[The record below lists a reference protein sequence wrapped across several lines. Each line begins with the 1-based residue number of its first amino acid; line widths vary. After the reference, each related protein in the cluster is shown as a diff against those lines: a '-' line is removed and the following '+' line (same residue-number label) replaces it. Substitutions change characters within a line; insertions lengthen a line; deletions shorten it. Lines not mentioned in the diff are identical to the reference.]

1 MPDATILAA
10 LYVAALIG
18 FSLLGF
24 HVAAVMALL
33 GVVGALVTFGPA
45 VVMNIAGL
53 TWATSNDYLL
63 VSLPMF
69 VLMGEILLRSGITDR
84 LYTALSSWMA
94 QLPGGLLHT
103 NIFASAIFSAISGSS
118 VATAAT
124 IGSVALPN
132 MTRLGYGQRVALGSI
147 AAGGT
152 LGILIPPS
160 INMIIYGSITNTSV
174 GRLFAAGVV
183 PGLVLTGFFICAI
196 VVWTWLDRSSGGER
210 ATRVPLAERL
220 RLLGDLVPIAV
231 IFLVVMGSLYSGFA
245 TATEAAALGTV
256 AALGLA
262 AWHRRLN
269 RAILFEAFRSTVRVT
284 GMVTLL
290 IVSAFFLNFVLGLIG
305 IPQAVAHWVESVS
318 TGPAMTI
325 LLLVLLY
332 LVLGCFME
340 TLSML
345 ITTLPIVAPIV
356 AAQGIDP
363 VWFGVFVVIMCEL
376 SLVTPPV
383 GMNLYVVQGI
393 RPPGSDV
400 RDVIVGAA
408 PFIAGML
415 VLVAALWVFPQLA
428 LWLPNLIYG

>member
-332 LVLGCFME
+332 LLLGCFME

-400 RDVIVGAA
+400 RDVIVGVA

>member
-1 MPDATILAA
+1 MPDASLLAG

-18 FSLLGF
+18 LSLLGF

-33 GVVGALVTFGPA
+33 GVVGAVVSFGPA

-196 VVWTWLDRSSGGER
+196 VVWTWLEKSSGGKR
-210 ATRVPLAERL
+210 GNRVPLVDRL
-220 RLLGDLVPIAV
+220 RLLGDLVPIAI
-231 IFLVVMGSLYSGFA
+231 IFVVVMGSLYSGFA

-262 AWHRRLN
+262 AWHRRLD
-269 RAILFEAFRSTVRVT
+269 RTILFEAFRSTVRVT

-318 TGPAMTI
+318 SSPAMTI

-400 RDVIVGAA
+400 RDVILGVA

-415 VLVAALWVFPQLA
+415 ILVAAMWMFPQLA
-428 LWLPNLIYG
+428 LWLPNLVYG

>member
-305 IPQAVAHWVESVS
+305 IPQAVARWVESVS

-400 RDVIVGAA
+400 RDVIVGVA

-415 VLVAALWVFPQLA
+415 VLVAALWLFPQLA

>member
-290 IVSAFFLNFVLGLIG
+290 IVAAFFLNFVLGLIG

-400 RDVIVGAA
+400 RDVIVGVA

>member
-196 VVWTWLDRSSGGER
+196 VVWTWLDRLSGGER

-284 GMVTLL
+284 GLVTLL
-290 IVSAFFLNFVLGLIG
+290 IVAAFFLNFVLGLIG

-345 ITTLPIVAPIV
+345 ITTLPIIAPIV

-400 RDVIVGAA
+400 RDVIVGVA

-428 LWLPNLIYG
+428 LWLPDLIYG

>member
-290 IVSAFFLNFVLGLIG
+290 IVAAFFLNFVLGLIG

-400 RDVIVGAA
+400 RDVIVGVA

-415 VLVAALWVFPQLA
+415 VLVAALWLFPQLA